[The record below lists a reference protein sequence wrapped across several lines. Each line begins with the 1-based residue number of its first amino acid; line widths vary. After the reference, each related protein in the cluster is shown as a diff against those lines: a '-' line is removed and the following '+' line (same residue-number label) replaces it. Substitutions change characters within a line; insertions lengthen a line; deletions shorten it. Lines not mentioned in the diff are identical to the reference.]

1 MGTAFYQVVT
11 LSVDVLSYLFG
22 QHAVVSGPHFVR
34 DVTLIKKR
42 RRTLP
47 PLSASFADYLIS
59 LLRE

>member
-1 MGTAFYQVVT
+1 MLTAAAREIQIDPE
-11 LSVDVLSYLFG
+11 LCSLPIKGS
-22 QHAVVSGPHFVR
+22 HFVR